1 MTSIPN
7 LCTQS
12 AIGDIARQSSPLPL
26 IELSPLEDGAG
37 GAAITNPS
45 AQARG
50 STRLRVVNPRLRAL
64 DVHKDPNVSILDL
77 SGCFVEGTF
86 HLQLDCL
93 PNLTTV
99 ILPSSQQ
106 GAIIHL
112 FSDTTLEALNI
123 EGPLAEI
130 DACWQGGSTTLRH
143 PEAYWRSLRLLD
155 MKQVAQ
161 ATCDAKA
168 SGNQL
173 SAGTPDDSLTV
184 VMSHNATGVDHF
196 TCNGGGDWLITD
208 ASCLTT
214 FSAESVN
221 RVVIQ
226 RGRRLQ
232 TVTLGCVNEFRADGL
247 HALSRICTTPNVPLA
262 GAVSAHAPNE
272 CKLVLSGAMN
282 SLSIEGSY
290 TSITLHCDW
299 LTQLSVEQVTLIKLF
314 NTGRIREFSAPTGV
328 AVECDGALPEPL
340 VGIARFYIDEATLV
354 SIVERL
360 EAVRDE
366 ELLDSVLRM
375 LPFTKGHHGTF
386 HNLITLQ
393 RLAEKGFD
401 PDKLWQCRR
410 RLFAMHQLSRKS
422 SLTQIDEL
430 ELQAA
435 DKTWNWKFPTDRND
449 EGYRA
454 DLLLW
459 SKCVDHCQQAKN
471 YKFVLKREMQDANAL
486 VHLARLVS
494 NPRTDEHLQALFL
507 EAVEAFHNDT
517 ACDEGGQ
524 ESKLRISGLLVPLIT
539 ASHRL
544 ELPDKTVVLLIAL
557 VMDWSPWRR
566 LHSRLDSIRRY
577 HNAAVRTL
585 LIQRIATL
593 SASNHWLARKLIS
606 IRNDD
611 DLFKARQALMQLVL
625 SPPPQP

>member
-1 MTSIPN
+1 MTSAPN
-7 LCTQS
+7 LCAPS
-12 AIGDIARQSSPLPL
+12 AIDDLAYQSSPLTF
-26 IELSPLEDGAG
+26 IELSPQEDGAG

-45 AQARG
+45 ANVRG
-50 STRLRVVNPRLRAL
+50 STRLRIANPRLRAL
-64 DVHKDPNVSILDL
+64 DVHKDPYVSVLDL
-77 SGCFVEGTF
+77 SACFVEGTF

-99 ILPSSQQ
+99 ILPPSQQ
-106 GAIIHL
+106 GAIVHL
-112 FSDTTLEALNI
+112 FSDTTLDAFNI

-143 PEAYWRSLRLLD
+143 PSAYWRSLSLLD
-155 MKQVAQ
+155 INQVARVNGGARASDHPIDT
-161 ATCDAKA
+161 ATP
-168 SGNQL
+168 N
-173 SAGTPDDSLTV
+173 DSLTV
-184 VMSHNATGVDHF
+184 VMSNTPTNIEHL
-196 TCNGGGDWLITD
+196 TCDGGGDWLITD
-208 ASCLTT
+208 ASSLTT
-214 FSAESVN
+214 FSAERVN

-226 RGRRLQ
+226 RGRRLH
-232 TVTLGCVNEFRADGL
+232 TVTLGCVSEFRADGL
-247 HALSRICTTPNVPLA
+247 HALSRICTTPNEPLA
-262 GAVSAHAPNE
+262 GAVSDQAPNE
-272 CKLVLSGAMN
+272 RKLVLSGAMD
-282 SLSIEGSY
+282 SLSIEGSH

-299 LTQLSVEQVTLIKLF
+299 LTQLSIEQVTLIKLF

-340 VGIARFYIDEATLV
+340 VGIARFYIDESTLV
-354 SIVERL
+354 SIIERL

-393 RLAEKGFD
+393 RLAERGFD
-401 PDKLWQCRR
+401 PEKLWQCRR

-422 SLTQIDEL
+422 SLTHIDEL

-435 DKTWNWKFPTDRND
+435 DKTWNWKFPTDRSD

-459 SKCVDHCQQAKN
+459 SKCFDHCQHAER
-471 YKFVLKREMQDANAL
+471 YKYVLKREMQDPDAL

-494 NPRTDEHLQALFL
+494 NPRSDDRLHALFIG
-507 EAVEAFHNDT
+507 AVEAFHNDT
-517 ACDEGGQ
+517 ACHDGDQ
-524 ESKLRISGLLVPLIT
+524 ESKLRISGLLTPLIT
-539 ASHRL
+539 ASQKL
-544 ELPDKTVVLLIAL
+544 GIPDTTVVLLIAL

-566 LHSRLDSIRRY
+566 LHPRLESIRRH

-593 SASNHWLARKLIS
+593 SASNHWLARKCTS

-611 DLFKARQALMQLVL
+611 DLLNARQALMQLVL
-625 SPPPQP
+625 SPPPK